1 MFPYEKKKRF
11 SWYFKSRIYF
21 RVKYRANKAQIK
33 QNSNGFEGYKWNNFF
48 CLQNTLILSAT

>member
-1 MFPYEKKKRF
+1 MKKKRF